1 MIGLPAFVCQ
11 EVNGAN
17 IANIVIV
24 RLGSA
29 LDTRWVSYKMTPSGN
44 NEFFSMNTARDA

>member
-1 MIGLPAFVCQ
+1 MIGLPAFVFQ

-17 IANIVIV
+17 IANVVIV

-29 LDTRWVSYKMTPSGN
+29 LDTRLVSFKMTPSGKGDLLLM
-44 NEFFSMNTARDA
+44 STA

>member
-11 EVNGAN
+11 EANGANGAN

-29 LDTRWVSYKMTPSGN
+29 LDTRWVSFKMTPSGN
-44 NEFFSMNTARDA
+44 SDGFS